1 MLTFIVI
8 SVAFIDISILC
19 YLYNKY
25 NKYNKRNKV
34 YITLEP
40 IHYLHI

>member
-1 MLTFIVI
+1 MLTFIAI

-19 YLYNKY
+19 YLY